1 MILDPHH
8 RFDEHPGG
16 ISIDIVDEGA
26 YYHDQLKP
34 FSDFIGDKISPL
46 SGTVFRLPLRTENQA
61 NSSKIKDTP
70 TSVEE
75 MRTLLYE
82 FCNAELEQVVLF
94 LKHITHIEICHVDA
108 GGHRQV
114 VGSVSIEDIN
124 PGPSSFRELKFRKI
138 MFQAKDGSATASQS
152 WCYRS
157 LTIDKGEASKVVS
170 ERLGYDVA
178 DSLTADKLF
187 PSIELATPL
196 DGRLI
201 TGSLFTLLPLPIKT
215 SFPVHLNAVF
225 ALTPDRQSLKNIEE
239 VGTIES
245 RER

>member
-16 ISIDIVDEGA
+16 MSIDIVNEGA
-26 YYHDQLKP
+26 DYRDQLDP
-34 FSDFIGDKISPL
+34 FSDFMDDGFSPF
-46 SGTVFRLPLRTENQA
+46 SGTIFRLPLRTEKQA
-61 NSSKIKDTP
+61 KTSKIKDTP
-70 TSVEE
+70 TSVEQI
-75 MRTLLYE
+75 RTLLYD

-94 LKHITHIEICHVDA
+94 LKHITRIDICHVDA
-108 GGHRQV
+108 DGLQV
-114 VGSVSIEDIN
+114 IGSVSIEDVD
-124 PGPSSFRELKFRKI
+124 PAPSSCREVKFRKI
-138 MFQAKDGSATASQS
+138 TLQGEDGSTTTSRS

-157 LTIDKGEASKVVS
+157 LTIDKGDAGKVVS
-170 ERLGYDVA
+170 ERLGYDVG
-178 DSLTADKLF
+178 DSLIADKLF

-196 DGRLI
+196 NGEAI

-225 ALTPDRQSLKNIEE
+225 ALTPDRQGLKNVEE
-239 VGTIES
+239 LGTIES

>member
-16 ISIDIVDEGA
+16 MSIDIVNEGA
-26 YYHDQLKP
+26 NYLDQLKP
-34 FSDFIGDKISPL
+34 FNDFMGDNLSPF
-46 SGTVFRLPLRTENQA
+46 SGTVFRLPLRTEKQA
-61 NSSKIKDTP
+61 EASKIKDTP
-70 TSVEE
+70 TSVEQI
-75 MRTLLYE
+75 RRLLYE
-82 FCNAELEQVVLF
+82 FCSAELEQVVLF

-114 VGSVSIEDIN
+114 VGSVSTKNIV
-124 PGPSSFRELKFRKI
+124 PSPSSRREIKVRKI
-138 MFQAKDGSATASQS
+138 TLQGEEGSTTASRS

-157 LTIDKGEASKVVS
+157 LAIDKGEAGKVVS
-170 ERLGYDVA
+170 ERLGYDVG
-178 DSLTADKLF
+178 DSLIADKLF

-196 DGRLI
+196 DGGVI

>member
-16 ISIDIVDEGA
+16 MSIDIVNEGA
-26 YYHDQLKP
+26 NYRDQLNP
-34 FSDFIGDKISPL
+34 FSDFMSDELSPL
-46 SGTVFRLPLRTENQA
+46 SGTVFRLPLRTEKQA
-61 NSSKIKDTP
+61 KASKIKDTP
-70 TSVEE
+70 TSVEQI
-75 MRTLLYE
+75 RTLLYD

-94 LKHITHIEICHVDA
+94 LKHITRIEIRHVDVD
-108 GGHRQV
+108 GRRRV
-114 VGSVSIEDIN
+114 VGSVSIEDID
-124 PGPSSFRELKFRKI
+124 PGPSSHKEVKFRKI
-138 MFQAKDGSATASQS
+138 TLQGENSSATVFRS
-152 WCYRS
+152 WCYRN
-157 LTIDKGEASKVVS
+157 LTIDKDKAGKVVS
-170 ERLGYDVA
+170 ERLGYDVG
-178 DSLTADKLF
+178 DSLIADKLF

-196 DGRLI
+196 NGEAI

-239 VGTIES
+239 LGTIES